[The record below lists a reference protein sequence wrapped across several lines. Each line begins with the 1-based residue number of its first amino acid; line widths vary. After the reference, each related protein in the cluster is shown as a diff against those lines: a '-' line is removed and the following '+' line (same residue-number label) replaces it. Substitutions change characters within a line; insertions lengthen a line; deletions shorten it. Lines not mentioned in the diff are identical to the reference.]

1 MDKPII
7 VHKYGGS
14 SVATI
19 DRIREVAKN
28 IIDYKK
34 KGNHVV
40 VVVSAMGKTTDHLL
54 SLANEVSEN
63 PTKRELDMLLST
75 GEQVSISL
83 LAMMI
88 QSLGEE
94 AISLNGFQMHMKT
107 DSKYSKAR
115 IMAIESERILEE
127 LEKDKIVIL
136 AGFQGVTEK
145 NEITTL
151 GRGGSDTSA
160 VAVAAVLKAK
170 KCQIYTDVDGV
181 YSADPRRVFNAK
193 KMASVSFDEMLEM
206 AANGT
211 KVLHSRSV
219 ELAKKYEVALEVC
232 SSFEKGVGTMISDL
246 NMEEMHLAGLSVE
259 EDIAKVSII
268 KVPDVPGIIYKITSE
283 IAAAHI
289 PIDMI
294 IQNTNR
300 EKYNDISFIIKKED
314 FNQAMLLISKLKD
327 EVYAEAVHFDKNI
340 AKLSLIGTGIANHTE
355 IISVFFQSLYELGI
369 NVQMI
374 STSQI
379 RISCI
384 IDNVSADHAAQK
396 IHQIFFESVD
406 KPSSL
411 HKA

>member
-232 SSFEKGVGTMISDL
+232 SSFEKGVGTMIRDL

-327 EVYAEAVHFDKNI
+327 EIHAEAVHFDKNI

-355 IISVFFQSLYELGI
+355 ITSVFFQSLYELGI

-384 IDNVSADHAAQK
+384 IDNVSADCAAQK
-396 IHQIFFESVD
+396 IHQIFFGSED
-406 KPSSL
+406 KVQ
-411 HKA
+411 

>member
-232 SSFEKGVGTMISDL
+232 SSFEKGVGTMIRDL

-314 FNQAMLLISKLKD
+314 FNQAMLLIRKLKD
-327 EVYAEAVHFDKNI
+327 EIHAEAVHFDKNI

-355 IISVFFQSLYELGI
+355 ITSVFFQSLYELGI

-396 IHQIFFESVD
+396 IHQIFFGSED
-406 KPSSL
+406 KVQ
-411 HKA
+411 